1 MFSELLASE
10 KYTLTCNKDKLW
22 ENRSNKQ
29 LFEDKGKQMK
39 ACRKQK

>member
-29 LFEDKGKQMK
+29 LLKTKGSK
-39 ACRKQK
+39 